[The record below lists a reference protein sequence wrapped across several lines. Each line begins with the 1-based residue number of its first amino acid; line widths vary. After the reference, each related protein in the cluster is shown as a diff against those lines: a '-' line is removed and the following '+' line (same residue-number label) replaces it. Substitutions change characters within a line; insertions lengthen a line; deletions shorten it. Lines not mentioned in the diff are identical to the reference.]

1 MSESVSQR
9 QKSSGTDPTNYPQ
22 LCEREHFSS
31 IPQSWLDAGREAD
44 AGDGDLELV
53 ATECVYERFLHNR
66 GSSTRPDFVEHEEL
80 VVRYHDSETGV
91 SRTRT
96 YLASKRGG
104 EIVPKCFR
112 TRSPRL
118 FAASIAVPRT
128 EGDA

>member
-1 MSESVSQR
+1 MSESTTRR
-9 QKSSGTDPTNYPQ
+9 QKSSGTDPTNFPQ
-22 LCEREHFSS
+22 LREREHFSS
-31 IPQSWLDAGREAD
+31 IPQSWLNAGRDAD

-53 ATECVYERFLHNR
+53 ATECVYTRTLHNH
-66 GSSTRPDFVEHEEL
+66 GSSTTPDFAEHEEL
-80 VVRYHDSETGV
+80 VVRYQDPATGV

-128 EGDA
+128 EADA